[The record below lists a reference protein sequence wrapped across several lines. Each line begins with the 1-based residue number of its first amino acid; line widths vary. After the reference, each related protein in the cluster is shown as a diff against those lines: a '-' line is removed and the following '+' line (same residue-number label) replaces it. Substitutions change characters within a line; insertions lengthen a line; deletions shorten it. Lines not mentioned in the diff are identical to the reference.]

1 MLWKIFQK
9 KFLRKKNN
17 FQYMQVK
24 INNTIFEATDGET
37 ILDVCRRN
45 GIKIPTLCNMKDVH
59 EGVCRLCMVESGGRL
74 ITSCNT
80 KVCPELDIATESE
93 KVTRARRTNLEL
105 LWADHAGKCGTCKK
119 NRRCELQNTAIEHKL
134 DVFHFVP
141 KKEEMTSREE
151 LDLLKDN
158 RTRIVVDEANAAI
171 SRTTELCVKCRRC
184 IHVCPTKEFSFNYR
198 SADVVVGTAYEKP
211 LDCIFCGQCVKHC
224 PTGAI
229 TDKNDLA
236 AIVAELDDPKK
247 MAIALFD
254 PALLESMSLEQ
265 PEIGTERQ
273 MIGALKAVGFEA
285 VFDLSFGME
294 LFLDEAAEKIRK
306 DRKNSIILS
315 HCPSLNLYVE
325 KYFPQL
331 ISNILDVPTPDD
343 LMADFIKKEYARKNK
358 IDPKDIIIVS
368 VSSCVAKK
376 IKKNMNLDHV
386 ITMREAGRI
395 FRQKNLKLAE
405 IAGAEFDRGLLPK
418 NKEAKRMAKCGG
430 AAELI
435 AKNIGCGYVVADGV
449 EEIKNILSGL
459 DKKRVEAKI
468 IEMMVCPGGCVNG
481 GGQSNK
487 IL

>member
-1 MLWKIFQK
+1 ME
-9 KFLRKKNN
+9 
-17 FQYMQVK
+17 VK
-24 INNTIFEATDGET
+24 INNAIFEASEGES

-59 EGVCRLCMVESGGRL
+59 EGVCRLCVVESAGRL

-80 KVCPELDIATESE
+80 KVCPGLDIVTESE
-93 KVTRARRTNLEL
+93 KISQARRINLEL

-119 NRRCELQNTAIEHKL
+119 NRRCELQNTAIEQKL

-141 KKEEMTSREE
+141 KKEEMTSGEE

-158 RTRIVVDEANAAI
+158 RTRIVVDEDNAAI

-184 IHVCPTKEFSFNYR
+184 INVCPTREFSFNNR

-211 LDCIFCGQCVKHC
+211 LDCIFCGQCVKYC

-236 AIVAELDDPKK
+236 EIIAELDDPKK
-247 MAIALFD
+247 MAVALFD
-254 PALLESMSLEQ
+254 PALSESMSLEQ

-285 VFDLSFGME
+285 VFDLGFGME
-294 LFLDEAAEKIRK
+294 LFLEKAIDRMRK
-306 DRKNSIILS
+306 SKKNNIILS
-315 HCPSLNLYVE
+315 HCPSLNLYIE
-325 KYFPQL
+325 KYFPQYKN
-331 ISNILDVPTPDD
+331 NILDVLNPDE
-343 LMADFIKKEYARKNK
+343 LMAIFIKTEYAKKNK
-358 IDPKDIIIVS
+358 IDPTNITIVS

-376 IKKNMNLDHV
+376 IKKNKNLDHV

-395 FRQKNLKLAE
+395 FRQKNLKLAG
-405 IAGAEFDRGLLPK
+405 IAGAEFDRDLSPK
-418 NKEAKRMAKCGG
+418 NKEFKKMTKCGG
-430 AAELI
+430 VAEMI
-435 AKNIGCGYVVADGV
+435 AKNIGCEYVVANGV
-449 EEIKNILSGL
+449 EDIKNILSGL
-459 DKKRVEAKI
+459 NKKRVETKI
-468 IEMMVCPGGCVNG
+468 IEMMICPGGCVGG

-487 IL
+487 VL